1 MPQLTYPAA
10 LNPKEWTSKVTPA
23 LDKAKVGDTLGKAAT
38 QFAKLP
44 RDLLDTAGLKSA
56 DEVKKRIEEIQTKF
70 VKAAQT
76 IVGMLED
83 VAADAKTAA
92 GAFKKDAK
100 APKGAEDVANKVS
113 AGATAFKKELE
124 SAPDSALAELKGML
138 SKFEAQD
145 KKEQAVAA
153 KQAAKD
159 KKEEEDDDDEDISKH
174 TGKGPAEF
182 KNKVKGWLKSAF
194 TKLKAPDAQPLV
206 CTVGLAGAK
215 PCSFFIA
222 KSHGNREKNI
232 MKEVAGATK
241 SVKGIAYY
249 LPKEKTFVLEGKAL
263 PQGSGN
269 MRILKEWLKK
279 DIKYSMSEKLRLQK
293 FPGDKDATVEE
304 GDADAEVQQ
313 QEAAEQQAAVV
324 ARKSAEAAAA
334 NQPAAKT
341 TERGEP
347 AKVDADK
354 AWQAKYKALDGKI
367 QATIKAGGKGGDEV
381 RKRDVEL
388 KKLEKQ
394 QGVEKQ
400 ANSLLKEIEAILGK
414 LAELASAR
422 PGAGAPAAKRA
433 SESDAGGTESAAPS
447 PELQQALGQ
456 LATLRTRA
464 EGGVKQLAGL
474 ISKAYEGDAQAEQA
488 RAGAARVA
496 QKVGLLSPAV
506 ETQISRLLEVKDVRQ
521 RANGARAVQGN
532 VKSYREKLE
541 KDDLLPDVDGSVF
554 DKNLNVIKPYV
565 AMLQRVEGLLG
576 GLAA

>member
-1 MPQLTYPAA
+1 MAQITYPDA
-10 LNPKEWTSKVTPA
+10 LTKKNWLDKVTPA
-23 LDKAKVGDTLGKAAT
+23 GDKPTKVGDALADIAG

-56 DEVKKRIEEIQTKF
+56 DDVKKRIDEIQGKF
-70 VKAAQT
+70 VKAAQS
-76 IVGMLED
+76 ILGALKSVESS
-83 VAADAKTAA
+83 AKNAA
-92 GAFKKDAK
+92 GTFKNDAK
-100 APKGAEDVANKVS
+100 APKGAETAANAVMRA
-113 AGATAFKKELE
+113 AGELKKDLE
-124 SAPDSALAELKGML
+124 AAPQSALSELKGLL

-159 KKEEEDDDDEDISKH
+159 KKDEEDEDDEDISKH

-182 KNKVKGWLKSAF
+182 KNKVKSWLKTAF

-215 PCSFFIA
+215 PCAFFIA

-263 PQGSGN
+263 PQGGGN

-279 DIKYSMSEKLRLQK
+279 EIKYSMSEKLRLQK
-293 FPGDKDATVEE
+293 FPGDADAVVEE
-304 GDADAEVQQ
+304 GDADAEV
-313 QEAAEQQAAVV
+313 EQQDVV

-341 TERGEP
+341 AQGERGEP

-354 AWQAKYKALDGKI
+354 AWQAKYGALNSKI
-367 QATIKAGGKGGDEV
+367 QMAIKAGGKGGDEV
-381 RKRDVEL
+381 RKRDEEL
-388 KKLEKQ
+388 KRLAKQ

-400 ANSLLKEIEAILGK
+400 ANTLLKEIEAILVK

-422 PGAGAPAAKRA
+422 AGGPAAKKA
-433 SESDAGGTESAAPS
+433 ESDAGGTESAGAAPS

-456 LATLRTRA
+456 LTTLRARA
-464 EGGVKQLAGL
+464 ESGVKRLAGL
-474 ISKAYEGDAQAEQA
+474 IRDAYARDAQSDQA
-488 RAGAARVA
+488 TKGATRVE
-496 QKVGLLSPAV
+496 QKVSLLSPAI
-506 ETQISRLLEVKDVRQ
+506 ETQISELLRITDPRQ
-521 RANGARAVQGN
+521 RATKARTVQGST
-532 VKSYREKLE
+532 KSYRERLE

-554 DKNLNVIKPYV
+554 DSNLNVIKPYV

-576 GLAA
+576 GLAG